1 MARPVPCLSIRVKIL
16 IGFFCLL
23 VSLCLHAPLASAQH
37 GGVHAGGGVPHF
49 SPPPPASH
57 APVSHA
63 PVAPPH
69 AVLAPRPGAFGTGA
83 IRYHPPRPIQPVPP
97 VFPIYPYPIFWGG
110 PYYGFGWGWGW
121 GWGWGLS
128 SCWWWPTCDLFWN
141 YGLTYNSVPFYG
153 YGPSSYAA
161 PPATYEY
168 PQYTYS
174 YGDERWD
181 LPQLYLKDGSV
192 LNVTDYWLIDDQLH
206 YSMIEQGK
214 PVEHVIPFDQLDLQT
229 TVNVA
234 SQRGFRFVLRNEP
247 VEQYLQHH
255 PDATPPPVLRRE
267 NNPQ

>member
-1 MARPVPCLSIRVKIL
+1 MARSVPFLPNRFETFAI
-16 IGFFCLL
+16 F
-23 VSLCLHAPLASAQH
+23 LCVLMALCVQTPLALAQH

-49 SPPPPASH
+49 APPPH

-63 PVAPPH
+63 PVAHPH
-69 AVLAPRPGAFGTGA
+69 VVLAPRPGAFGTGA
-83 IRYHPPRPIQPVPP
+83 IRYRPPRPIQPVPP
-97 VFPIYPYPIFWGG
+97 VFYPYPIFWGG

-121 GWGWGLS
+121 GWGFN
-128 SCWWWPTCDLFWN
+128 SCWWWPSCDLFWN
-141 YGLTYNSVPFYG
+141 WGLTYNTAPFYS
-153 YGPSSYAA
+153 YGPSNYAA

-174 YGDERWD
+174 YGEERWD

-206 YSMIEQGK
+206 YTMLEQGK
-214 PVEHVIPFDQLDLQT
+214 PAEHVIPFEQLDLQT

-247 VEQYLQHH
+247 VELYLQHH

-267 NNPQ
+267 PQNNPQ